1 MKQDRNEKY
10 YADLFKAALEEDRPV
25 YSTSNPDKRLVIAD
39 GERFRQ
45 CWTDTPTRKTFPKY
59 WFISDRCNLISMES
73 GEPKWI
79 EGYKKNK
86 TGKCYKYIIYDGD
99 TMQKKNIEAHNLV
112 ALVFESEVYGRASEL
127 LEQNGVFSFGTKSK
141 EKLSNTGHHVDSCRS
156 NNTPNNIQIITNAVH
171 TLIDRIP
178 NPNGTGEQEIEFM
191 QELGELAAKEEP
203 NKITVLFTGYT
214 YDPKENN
221 WYKDGEKSIHAVNK
235 ITLSPYAA
243 NQLISILNEVRYE

>member
-1 MKQDRNEKY
+1 MKQERNEKY
-10 YADLFKAALEEDRPV
+10 YAALFKAALEEDRPI
-25 YSTSNPDKRLVIAD
+25 YSTSNPNKRFEAAD
-39 GERFRQ
+39 GEKFKQ
-45 CWTDTPTRKTFPKY
+45 CYADTPTRKTFPKY
-59 WFISDRCNLISMES
+59 WFISDGCNLISMES

-112 ALVFESEVYGRASEL
+112 ALVFESEVYGRALEL
-127 LEQNGVFSFGTKSK
+127 LEQDGVFSFGVKNN
-141 EKLSNTGHHVDSCRS
+141 EKLSNNGHHKDGNRA
-156 NNTPNNIQIITNAVH
+156 NNNPNNIQIVTNTIH

-191 QELGELAAKEEP
+191 QQLGELAAKEEP